1 MTVLKNGMII
11 TINGSKGEIY
21 KGATFLT
28 SSMGH
33 SEENTHV
40 KTATK
45 IYVNL
50 AEPEF
55 ASSIAARNVD
65 GVGLLRA
72 EHMISSIGTHPKKM
86 IHDGK
91 KQLFIDKLASQIETF
106 CAAFNPR
113 PVIYR
118 ASDFKS
124 NEYRNLIGGREFEP
138 VEANPML
145 GYRGT
150 FRSIH
155 DPEVFRMELEAIKIV
170 RQKKNLK
177 NLWLM
182 VPFVRTVRELVEVKK
197 IIHDAGLQR
206 SPLFRLW
213 MMVEV
218 PANVIQLEEFIK
230 VGIDGICIGTDDLTT
245 LMLGTDPGNSE
256 VARAF
261 SEQNPAVL
269 WAIEQ
274 SIRTARKN
282 HVTSSV
288 SGQAVSLYPE
298 ILEKLLEW
306 GVTSI
311 SVNPDVA
318 APIREHIAKAE
329 RKILK

>member
-1 MTVLKNGMII
+1 
-11 TINGSKGEIY
+11 
-21 KGATFLT
+21 
-28 SSMGH
+28 
-33 SEENTHV
+33 
-40 KTATK
+40 
-45 IYVNL
+45 
-50 AEPEF
+50 
-55 ASSIAARNVD
+55 
-65 GVGLLRA
+65 
-72 EHMISSIGTHPKKM
+72 
-86 IHDGK
+86 
-91 KQLFIDKLASQIETF
+91 
-106 CAAFNPR
+106 
-113 PVIYR
+113 
-118 ASDFKS
+118 
-124 NEYRNLIGGREFEP
+124 
-138 VEANPML
+138 
-145 GYRGT
+145 
-150 FRSIH
+150 
-155 DPEVFRMELEAIKIV
+155 
-170 RQKKNLK
+170 
-177 NLWLM
+177 M